1 MKTLKSILENV
12 EYSGMADTRKIEC
25 ISYDSR
31 KIKNNSL
38 FIAIN
43 GFKSDGHDYIDQ
55 AIKLGAVA
63 ILVNS
68 RFNKEYSVPLLK
80 VKDTRKA
87 MSKISANF
95 FNDCSSRIKITGI
108 TGTNGKTTVTQ
119 LVNHILK
126 TNKLSTSALGT
137 LGFEGPGGIK
147 NTGFTTPESLE
158 LQHIFQTLYSG
169 GVSHL
174 NMEISSHALS
184 LNRVDNVDVD
194 IAVFTNLTEEHLDFH
209 KTMDNYFKAK
219 LKLFKNLSSD
229 KIAIINND
237 DKYSKEIINR
247 TEASILTYGFSYD
260 SDIFPTKIKMSL
272 FGSEF
277 FINYKGKS
285 LKVKTNL
292 IGDYNILNILASI
305 LVCDNLEI
313 ELNKIINSINTLKIV
328 PGRFQSY
335 KTKNEGVVI
344 IDYAHTPDAFD
355 KVLSLV
361 KKIDPNRKIISLFGC
376 GGNRDQS
383 KRPLMAKISEK
394 YSDKIIITDDNP
406 RDESSDKIINEI
418 ISGFKYQK
426 YEIIKDRKKAI
437 EKLIKNLKK
446 DDALLILGKGIE
458 NYQIIEDKKI
468 YHNDIETVKN
478 VI

>member
-1 MKTLKSILENV
+1 
-12 EYSGMADTRKIEC
+12 
-25 ISYDSR
+25 
-31 KIKNNSL
+31 
-38 FIAIN
+38 
-43 GFKSDGHDYIDQ
+43 
-55 AIKLGAVA
+55 
-63 ILVNS
+63 
-68 RFNKEYSVPLLK
+68 
-80 VKDTRKA
+80 
-87 MSKISANF
+87 MSQISANF
-95 FNDCSSRIKITGI
+95 FNNCSSKIKITGI

-119 LVNHILK
+119 LINHILK
-126 TNKLSTSALGT
+126 TNEFDTSALGT
-137 LGFEGPGGIK
+137 LGFEGPSGIQ

-158 LQHIFQTLYSG
+158 LQHIFQTLKFG
-169 GVSHL
+169 GITHL

-209 KTMDNYFKAK
+209 KTMENYFKAK

-237 DKYSKEIINR
+237 DKYSQKIINNIK
-247 TEASILTYGFSYD
+247 AKVLTYGFSYD
-260 SDIFPTKIKMSL
+260 SDIFPTKINMSL
-272 FGSEF
+272 FGSNF

-285 LKVKTNL
+285 LKVKTHL

-305 LVCDNLEI
+305 LACDNLGIDLE
-313 ELNKIINSINTLKIV
+313 KIINSINTLKTI

-335 KTKNEGVVI
+335 KTKNNGVVI

-361 KKIDPNRKIISLFGC
+361 KKIDPKRKIISLFGC
-376 GGNRDQS
+376 GGNRDKS

-406 RDESSDKIINEI
+406 RYESSDKIIDEI

-426 YEIIKDRKKAI
+426 YEIIKNRKKAI
-437 EKLIKNLKK
+437 EGLINNLNQN
-446 DDALLILGKGIE
+446 DTLLILGKGIE
-458 NYQIIEDKKI
+458 NYQIIENKKI
-468 YHNDIETVKN
+468 YHNDINTVKKL
-478 VI
+478 I

>member
-1 MKTLKSILENV
+1 MSLVLWNFNAWDCTDLNLS
-12 EYSGMADTRKIEC
+12 
-25 ISYDSR
+25 DSR
-31 KIKNNSL
+31 KIRKNSL
-38 FIAIN
+38 FIAIK
-43 GFKSDGHDYIDQ
+43 GFNVDGHKYIEE
-55 AIKLGAVA
+55 AIQLGANA
-63 ILVNS
+63 IIVEKDIN
-68 RFNKEYSVPLLK
+68 NKYSIPLLK
-80 VKDTRKA
+80 VKDSRKA
-87 MSKISANF
+87 MSRIASNF
-95 FNDCSSRIKITGI
+95 FGDCSKNIKVTGI
-108 TGTNGKTTVTQ
+108 TGTNGKTSVTY
-119 LVNHILK
+119 LINHILK
-126 TNKLSTSALGT
+126 FNKYLTSSLGT
-137 LGFEGPGGIK
+137 LGFNGPNGIE

-158 LQHIFQTLYSG
+158 LQNIFQMLCNG
-169 GVSHL
+169 GITHL

-194 IAVFTNLTEEHLDFH
+194 LAVFTNLTEEHLDFH
-209 KTMDNYFKAK
+209 KTMDNYFKSK
-219 LKLFKNLSSD
+219 LKLFQNLSSD
-229 KIAIINND
+229 KIAIINSD
-237 DKYSKEIINR
+237 DKYSKKIIDK
-247 TEASILTYGFSYD
+247 TKATIFTYGFSSD
-260 SDIFPTKIKMSL
+260 SDIFPTNIEMSL
-272 FGSEF
+272 FDSKF
-277 FINYKGKS
+277 LINYKNRT
-285 LKVKTNL
+285 LQVKTHL

-418 ISGFKYQK
+418 ISGFKSKK
-426 YEIIKDRKKAI
+426 YES
-437 EKLIKNLKK
+437 
-446 DDALLILGKGIE
+446 LLGG
-458 NYQIIEDKKI
+458 
-468 YHNDIETVKN
+468 
-478 VI
+478 

>member
-1 MKTLKSILENV
+1 MKTLKSILKGIK
-12 EYSGMADTRKIEC
+12 YSGIADERIIEC

-31 KIKNNSL
+31 KIKDNCL

-43 GFKSDGHDYIDQ
+43 GFKSNGHHYIDQ
-55 AIKLGAVA
+55 AIKSGAVA
-63 ILVNS
+63 ILVDSNFDKNFS
-68 RFNKEYSVPLLK
+68 IPLLK
-80 VKDTRKA
+80 VQNTRKA
-87 MSKISANF
+87 MSQISANF
-95 FNDCSSRIKITGI
+95 FNNCSSEIKVTGI

-119 LVNHILK
+119 LINHILK
-126 TNKLSTSALGT
+126 TNKFDTSALGT

-158 LQHIFQTLYSG
+158 LQHIFQTLKFG
-169 GVSHL
+169 GVTHL

-194 IAVFTNLTEEHLDFH
+194 IAVFTNLTKEHLDFH

-237 DKYSKEIINR
+237 DKYSQKIINH
-247 TEASILTYGFSYD
+247 TKAKVLTYGFSYD
-260 SDIFPTKIKMSL
+260 SDIFPTKINMSL
-272 FGSEF
+272 FGSDF
-277 FINYKGKS
+277 FINYKEKS
-285 LKVKTNL
+285 LKVKTHL
-292 IGDYNILNILASI
+292 IGDYNILNILASV
-305 LVCDNLEI
+305 LVCHNLGLDLE
-313 ELNKIINSINTLKIV
+313 KIINSINTIKAV

-335 KTKNEGVVI
+335 KTKNKGVVI

-361 KKIDPNRKIISLFGC
+361 KKINPERKIISLFGC
-376 GGNRDQS
+376 GGNRDKS

-406 RDESSDKIINEI
+406 RYESSDQIIDEI

-426 YEIIKDRKKAI
+426 YEIIKNRKKAI
-437 EKLIKNLKK
+437 EKLINNLNQN
-446 DDALLILGKGIE
+446 DTLLILGKGIE
-458 NYQIIEDKKI
+458 NYQIIKNQKI
-468 YHNDIETVKN
+468 YHNDIDTVKN
-478 VI
+478 LI

>member
-1 MKTLKSILENV
+1 MKTLKSILKGIK
-12 EYSGMADTRKIEC
+12 YSGIADERKIEC

-31 KIKNNSL
+31 KIRDNCL

-43 GFKSDGHDYIDQ
+43 GFKSNGHNYINQ
-55 AIKLGAVA
+55 AIKSGAVA
-63 ILVNS
+63 ILVDSN
-68 RFNKEYSVPLLK
+68 FDKEFAVPLLK
-80 VKDTRKA
+80 VHNTRRA
-87 MSKISANF
+87 MSQISANF
-95 FNDCSSRIKITGI
+95 FNNCSSKIKITGI

-119 LVNHILK
+119 LINHILK
-126 TNKLSTSALGT
+126 TNEFDTSALGT
-137 LGFEGPGGIK
+137 LGFEGPSGIQ

-158 LQHIFQTLYSG
+158 LQHIFQTLKFG
-169 GVSHL
+169 GITHL

-209 KTMDNYFKAK
+209 KTMENYFKAK

-237 DKYSKEIINR
+237 DKYSQKIINNIK
-247 TEASILTYGFSYD
+247 AKVLTYGFSYD
-260 SDIFPTKIKMSL
+260 SDIFPTKINMSL
-272 FGSEF
+272 FGSNF

-285 LKVKTNL
+285 LKVKTHL

-305 LVCDNLEI
+305 LACDNLGIDLE
-313 ELNKIINSINTLKIV
+313 KIINSINTLKTI

-335 KTKNEGVVI
+335 KTKNNGVVI

-361 KKIDPNRKIISLFGC
+361 KKIDPKRKIISLFGC
-376 GGNRDQS
+376 GGNRDKS

-406 RDESSDKIINEI
+406 RYESSDKIIDEI

-426 YEIIKDRKKAI
+426 YEIIKNRKKAI
-437 EKLIKNLKK
+437 EGLINNLNQN
-446 DDALLILGKGIE
+446 DTLLILGKGIE
-458 NYQIIEDKKI
+458 NYQIIENKKI
-468 YHNDIETVKN
+468 YHNDINTVKN
-478 VI
+478 LI

>member
-147 NTGFTTPESLE
+147 NTGFT
-158 LQHIFQTLYSG
+158 
-169 GVSHL
+169 
-174 NMEISSHALS
+174 
-184 LNRVDNVDVD
+184 
-194 IAVFTNLTEEHLDFH
+194 
-209 KTMDNYFKAK
+209 
-219 LKLFKNLSSD
+219 SSD
-229 KIAIINND
+229 KDTAVASGATVTVGIGGAFAAGGLTLAAGEQITLHGLGDGSNNL
-237 DKYSKEIINR
+237 SEIQLDSSV
-247 TEASILTYGFSYD
+247 AATYV
-260 SDIFPTKIKMSL
+260 
-272 FGSEF
+272 E
-277 FINYKGKS
+277 
-285 LKVKTNL
+285 
-292 IGDYNILNILASI
+292 
-305 LVCDNLEI
+305 
-313 ELNKIINSINTLKIV
+313 
-328 PGRFQSY
+328 
-335 KTKNEGVVI
+335 VV
-344 IDYAHTPDAFD
+344 Y
-355 KVLSLV
+355 L
-361 KKIDPNRKIISLFGC
+361 
-376 GGNRDQS
+376 
-383 KRPLMAKISEK
+383 
-394 YSDKIIITDDNP
+394 
-406 RDESSDKIINEI
+406 
-418 ISGFKYQK
+418 
-426 YEIIKDRKKAI
+426 
-437 EKLIKNLKK
+437 
-446 DDALLILGKGIE
+446 
-458 NYQIIEDKKI
+458 
-468 YHNDIETVKN
+468 
-478 VI
+478 

>member
-1 MKTLKSILENV
+1 MKKLNSIMAGIK
-12 EYSGMADTRKIEC
+12 YSGQVDDRLIES

-43 GFKSDGHDYIDQ
+43 GFETNGHKYIDK
-55 AIKLGAVA
+55 AIKAGAVA
-63 ILVNS
+63 VLVDTN
-68 RFNKEYSVPLLK
+68 FNKKYSIPILK
-80 VKDTRKA
+80 VKNTRKA
-87 MSKISANF
+87 MSRVAANF
-95 FNDCSSRIKITGI
+95 FNNCSLNIKITGV
-108 TGTNGKTTVTQ
+108 TGTNGKTTTIQ
-119 LVNHILK
+119 LINHILK
-126 TNKLSTSALGT
+126 TNKYSTSALGT
-137 LGFEGPGGIK
+137 LGFEGPGGVF

-158 LQHIFQTLYSG
+158 LQHIFQTLHYG
-169 GVSHL
+169 GATHL

-184 LNRVDNVDVD
+184 LNRVDDVDVD
-194 IAVFTNLTEEHLDFH
+194 LAVFTNLTEEHLDFH
-209 KTMDNYFKAK
+209 KTMDNYFKSK
-219 LKLFKNLSSD
+219 LKLFQNLSSD

-237 DKYSKEIINR
+237 DKYSKKIIDK
-247 TEASILTYGFSYD
+247 TKATIFTYGFSSD
-260 SDIFPTKIKMSL
+260 SDIFPTNIEMSL
-272 FGSEF
+272 FDSKF
-277 FINYKGKS
+277 LINYKNRT

-305 LVCDNLEI
+305 LVCKNLG
-313 ELNKIINSINTLKIV
+313 LTLDQIINSINTLELV
-328 PGRFQSY
+328 PGRFESY
-335 KTKNEGVVI
+335 KTKNNGVVI

-355 KVLSLV
+355 KLLSLV
-361 KKIDPNRKIISLFGC
+361 KKIEPKRKIISLFGC
-376 GGNRDQS
+376 GGNRDYH
-383 KRPLMAKISEK
+383 KRPIMAKISEK
-394 YSDKIIITDDNP
+394 YSDRVIITDDNP
-406 RDESSDKIINEI
+406 RFESSDKIINEI